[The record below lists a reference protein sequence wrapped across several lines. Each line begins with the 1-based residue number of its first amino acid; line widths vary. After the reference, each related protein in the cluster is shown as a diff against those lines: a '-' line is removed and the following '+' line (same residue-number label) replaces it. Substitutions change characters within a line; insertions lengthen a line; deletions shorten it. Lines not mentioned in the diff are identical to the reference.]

1 MITGILDAVTRRLSE
16 IFDDKYAIYTDEVKQ
31 GLEEP
36 CFFVMFL
43 EPSEKPMIGQR
54 YFLQNGMVIQFIP
67 DESEQVSK
75 DVYEVAEVLMDGM
88 EYITLSDGDLLRG
101 TGRRWQVVDGVLHFF
116 VSYNLFVRRKE
127 GQQEPME
134 EIEVNR
140 SNDGYGREKN
150 G

>member
-43 EPSEKPMIGQR
+43 EPSEKLMIGQR

-88 EYITLSDGDLLRG
+88 EYITLSGGDLLRG

-116 VSYNLFVRRKE
+116 VNYNLFVRRKE

-134 EIEVNR
+134 EIEVNG
-140 SNDGYGREKN
+140 SNDGYGREEN